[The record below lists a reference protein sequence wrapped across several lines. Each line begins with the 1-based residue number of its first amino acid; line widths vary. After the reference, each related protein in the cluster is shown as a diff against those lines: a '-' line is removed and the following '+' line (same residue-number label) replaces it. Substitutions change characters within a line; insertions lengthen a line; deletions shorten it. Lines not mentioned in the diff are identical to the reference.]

1 MILTVFEISVLI
13 SKWVIYLSVAA
24 VIGGTLMQYLIKGQ
38 RNLSISVA
46 KYTGLGA
53 VLGLIAVSVNYF
65 AQVGAFAESG
75 LMGIFDAQM
84 HAFLWPTQV
93 GQTVLW
99 RLIGFG
105 LMLVASG
112 LRLHKNR
119 YIKTF
124 SAVLAILSCLLMAVT
139 FTFIGHSTEVGLLA
153 QGLILIHVLI
163 IGSWIGAF
171 YPLWKL
177 CSTDDHSNDNVY
189 DNRVIKNVMDTFGRL
204 GIVIVI
210 LVLLSG
216 MGMVW
221 MLFDSPTELLSTNYG
236 IAVTIKLSLV
246 VIILLIA
253 AWHKWVLV
261 PKLTIA
267 TTSHAKKALQKS
279 IGLEALVGIFIL
291 ATTAVLS
298 SVLGPI
304 SLG

>member
-38 RNLSISVA
+38 LNLSISVA

-53 VLGLIAVSVNYF
+53 VLGLIAVSINYF
-65 AQVGAFAESG
+65 AQVGAFAENG

-93 GQTVLW
+93 GQTVFW

-112 LRLHKNR
+112 LLLHKNR

-124 SAVLAILSCLLMAVT
+124 SAVLAIISCLLIAVT
-139 FTFIGHSTEVGLLA
+139 FTFIGHSTELGLLA

-177 CSTDDHSNDNVY
+177 CSTDDHSDDNVY
-189 DNRVIKNVMDTFGRL
+189 DNIVIKNVMDTFGRL

-221 MLFDSPTELLSTNYG
+221 MLFDSPTELFSSNYG
-236 IAVTIKLSLV
+236 IAVTIKLCLV
-246 VIILLIA
+246 AIILLIA
-253 AWHKWVLV
+253 AWHKLVLV

-267 TTSHAKKALQKS
+267 NTSLAKQKLQKS
-279 IGLEALVGIFIL
+279 IGLEALIAVLIL

-298 SVLGPI
+298 SVLGPM

>member
-38 RNLSISVA
+38 LNLSISVA

-53 VLGLIAVSVNYF
+53 VLGLIAVSINYF
-65 AQVGAFAESG
+65 AQVGAFAENG

-93 GQTVLW
+93 GQTVFW

-112 LRLHKNR
+112 LLLYKNR

-124 SAVLAILSCLLMAVT
+124 SAVLAILSCLLIAVT
-139 FTFIGHSTEVGLLA
+139 FTFIGHSTELGLLA

-177 CSTDDHSNDNVY
+177 CSTDDNI
-189 DNRVIKNVMDTFGRL
+189 VIKNVMDTFGRL

-221 MLFDSPTELLSTNYG
+221 MLFDSPTELFSSNYG
-236 IAVTIKLSLV
+236 IAVTIKLCLV
-246 VIILLIA
+246 AIILLIA
-253 AWHKWVLV
+253 AWHKLVLV

-267 TTSHAKKALQKS
+267 NTLLAKQKLQKS
-279 IGLEALVGIFIL
+279 IGLEALIAVLIL

-298 SVLGPI
+298 SVLGPM

>member
-1 MILTVFEISVLI
+1 MILTVFDISVLI

-38 RNLSISVA
+38 PNLGISVT

-53 VLGLIAVSVNYF
+53 VLGLIAVNINYF
-65 AQVGAFAESG
+65 AQIGAFAENG
-75 LMGIFDAQM
+75 LMGMFDAQM

-112 LRLHKNR
+112 LLLHKNR
-119 YIKTF
+119 YLKKF
-124 SAVLAILSCLLMAVT
+124 SAVLAIISSLLIAVT
-139 FTFIGHSTEVGLLA
+139 FTFIGHSTELGLLA

-177 CSTDDHSNDNVY
+177 CSTDDNI
-189 DNRVIKNVMDTFGRL
+189 VIKNVMDTFGRL

-221 MLFDSPTELLSTNYG
+221 MLFDSPTELFSSDYG
-236 IAVTIKLSLV
+236 IAVTIKLCLV
-246 VIILLIA
+246 AIILLIA
-253 AWHKWVLV
+253 AWHKLVLV

-267 TTSHAKKALQKS
+267 NPSLAKQKLQKS
-279 IGLEALVGIFIL
+279 IGLEAVIAVLIL

-298 SVLGPI
+298 SVLGPM

>member
-1 MILTVFEISVLI
+1 
-13 SKWVIYLSVAA
+13 
-24 VIGGTLMQYLIKGQ
+24 
-38 RNLSISVA
+38 
-46 KYTGLGA
+46 
-53 VLGLIAVSVNYF
+53 VLGLIAVSINYF

-105 LMLVASG
+105 IMLVVSG
-112 LRLHKNR
+112 LLLHKNR

-124 SAVLAILSCLLMAVT
+124 SAVLAILSCLLIAVT
-139 FTFIGHSTEVGLLA
+139 FTFIGHSTELGLLA

-177 CSTDDHSNDNVY
+177 CSTDDNI
-189 DNRVIKNVMDTFGRL
+189 VIKNVMDTFGRL

-221 MLFDSPTELLSTNYG
+221 MLFDSPTELFSSDYG
-236 IAVTIKLSLV
+236 IAVTIKLCLV
-246 VIILLIA
+246 AIILLIA
-253 AWHKWVLV
+253 AWHKLVLV

-267 TTSHAKKALQKS
+267 NPLLAKQKLQKS
-279 IGLEALVGIFIL
+279 IGLEALIAVLIL

-298 SVLGPI
+298 SVLGPM

>member
-38 RNLSISVA
+38 PNLGISVA

-53 VLGLIAVSVNYF
+53 VLGLIAVSINYF

-112 LRLHKNR
+112 LLLHKNR

-124 SAVLAILSCLLMAVT
+124 SAVLAIISSLLIAVT
-139 FTFIGHSTEVGLLA
+139 FTFIGHSTELGLLA

-177 CSTDDHSNDNVY
+177 CSTDDHSDDNI
-189 DNRVIKNVMDTFGRL
+189 VIKNVMDTFGRL

-221 MLFDSPTELLSTNYG
+221 MLFDSPTELFSSNYG
-236 IAVTIKLSLV
+236 IAVTIKLCLV
-246 VIILLIA
+246 AIILLIA
-253 AWHKWVLV
+253 AWHKLVLV

-267 TTSHAKKALQKS
+267 NTLLAKQKLQKS
-279 IGLEALVGIFIL
+279 IGLEALIAVLIL

-298 SVLGPI
+298 SVLGPM

>member
-38 RNLSISVA
+38 LNLSISVA

-53 VLGLIAVSVNYF
+53 VLGLIAVSINYF
-65 AQVGAFAESG
+65 AQVGAFAENG

-112 LRLHKNR
+112 LLLHKNR
-119 YIKTF
+119 YIKKF
-124 SAVLAILSCLLMAVT
+124 SAVLAILSCLLIAVT
-139 FTFIGHSTEVGLLA
+139 FTFIGHSTELGLLA

-177 CSTDDHSNDNVY
+177 CCTDDHI
-189 DNRVIKNVMDTFGRL
+189 VIKNVMDTFGRL

-221 MLFDSPTELLSTNYG
+221 MLFDSPTELISSDYG
-236 IAVTIKLSLV
+236 IAVTIKLCLV
-246 VIILLIA
+246 AIILLIA
-253 AWHKWVLV
+253 AWHKLVLV

-267 TTSHAKKALQKS
+267 NTLLAKQKLQKS
-279 IGLEALVGIFIL
+279 IGLEALIAVLIL

-298 SVLGPI
+298 SVLGPM

>member
-38 RNLSISVA
+38 LNLSISVA
-46 KYTGLGA
+46 KYTGVGA
-53 VLGLIAVSVNYF
+53 VLGLIAVSINYF
-65 AQVGAFAESG
+65 AQVGAFAENG
-75 LMGIFDAQM
+75 LMGIVDAQM

-93 GQTVLW
+93 GQTVFW

-112 LRLHKNR
+112 LLLHKNR

-124 SAVLAILSCLLMAVT
+124 SAVLAILSCLLIAVT
-139 FTFIGHSTEVGLLA
+139 FTFIGHSTELGLLA

-177 CSTDDHSNDNVY
+177 CSTDDNI
-189 DNRVIKNVMDTFGRL
+189 VIKNVMDTFGRL

-221 MLFDSPTELLSTNYG
+221 MLFDSPTELFSSNYG
-236 IAVTIKLSLV
+236 IAVTIKLCLV
-246 VIILLIA
+246 AIILLIA
-253 AWHKWVLV
+253 AWHKLVLV

-267 TTSHAKKALQKS
+267 NTLLAKQKLQKS
-279 IGLEALVGIFIL
+279 IGLEALIAVLIL

-298 SVLGPI
+298 SVLGPM

>member
-38 RNLSISVA
+38 PNLGISVA
-46 KYTGLGA
+46 KYIGLGA
-53 VLGLIAVSVNYF
+53 VLGLIAVSINYF
-65 AQVGAFAESG
+65 AQVGAFAENG

-112 LRLHKNR
+112 LLLHKNR
-119 YIKTF
+119 YIKKF
-124 SAVLAILSCLLMAVT
+124 SAVLAIISCLLIAVT
-139 FTFIGHSTEVGLLA
+139 FTFIGHSTELGLLA

-177 CSTDDHSNDNVY
+177 CSTDDNI
-189 DNRVIKNVMDTFGRL
+189 VIKNVMDTFGRL

-221 MLFDSPTELLSTNYG
+221 MLFDSPTELFSSDYG
-236 IAVTIKLSLV
+236 IAVTIKLCLV
-246 VIILLIA
+246 AIILLIA
-253 AWHKWVLV
+253 AWHKLVLV

-267 TTSHAKKALQKS
+267 NPSLAKQKLQKS
-279 IGLEALVGIFIL
+279 IGLEALIAVLIL

-298 SVLGPI
+298 SVLGPM

>member
-1 MILTVFEISVLI
+1 MILTVFDISVLI

-38 RNLSISVA
+38 PNLGISVT

-53 VLGLIAVSVNYF
+53 VLGLIAVNINYF
-65 AQVGAFAESG
+65 AQIGAFAENG
-75 LMGIFDAQM
+75 LMGMFDAQM

-112 LRLHKNR
+112 LLLHKNR
-119 YIKTF
+119 YLKKF
-124 SAVLAILSCLLMAVT
+124 SAVLAIISSLLIAVT
-139 FTFIGHSTEVGLLA
+139 FTFIGHSTELGLLD

-177 CSTDDHSNDNVY
+177 CSTDDNI
-189 DNRVIKNVMDTFGRL
+189 VIKNVMDTFGRL

-221 MLFDSPTELLSTNYG
+221 MLFDSPTELFSSDYG
-236 IAVTIKLSLV
+236 IAVTIKLCLV
-246 VIILLIA
+246 AIILLIA
-253 AWHKWVLV
+253 AWHKLVLV

-267 TTSHAKKALQKS
+267 NPSLAKQKLQKS
-279 IGLEALVGIFIL
+279 IGLEAVIAVLIL

-298 SVLGPI
+298 SVLGPM

>member
-38 RNLSISVA
+38 PNLGISVA

-53 VLGLIAVSVNYF
+53 VLGLIAVSINYF

-112 LRLHKNR
+112 LLLHKNR

-124 SAVLAILSCLLMAVT
+124 SAVLAILSCLLIAVT
-139 FTFIGHSTEVGLLA
+139 FTFIGHSTELGLLA

-177 CSTDDHSNDNVY
+177 CSTDDHSDDNI
-189 DNRVIKNVMDTFGRL
+189 VIKNVMDTFGRL

-221 MLFDSPTELLSTNYG
+221 MLFDSPTELISSNYG
-236 IAVTIKLSLV
+236 IAVTIKLCLV
-246 VIILLIA
+246 AIILLIA
-253 AWHKWVLV
+253 AWHKLVLV

-267 TTSHAKKALQKS
+267 NTSLAKQKLQKS
-279 IGLEALVGIFIL
+279 IGLEALIAVLIL

-298 SVLGPI
+298 SVLGPM

>member
-38 RNLSISVA
+38 PNLGISVA
-46 KYTGLGA
+46 KYIGLGA
-53 VLGLIAVSVNYF
+53 VLGVIAVSVNYF
-65 AQVGAFAESG
+65 AQVGAFAENG
-75 LMGIFDAQM
+75 LMGIFDVQM

-112 LRLHKNR
+112 LLLHKNH
-119 YIKTF
+119 YIKKF
-124 SAVLAILSCLLMAVT
+124 SAVLAILSCLFIAVT
-139 FTFIGHSTEVGLLA
+139 FTFIGHSTELGLLA

-177 CSTDDHSNDNVY
+177 CSTDDNI
-189 DNRVIKNVMDTFGRL
+189 VIKNVMDTFGRL

-221 MLFDSPTELLSTNYG
+221 MLFDSPTELFSSDYG
-236 IAVTIKLSLV
+236 IAVTIKLCLV
-246 VIILLIA
+246 AIILLIA
-253 AWHKWVLV
+253 AWHKLVLV

-267 TTSHAKKALQKS
+267 NTSLAKQKLQKS
-279 IGLEALVGIFIL
+279 IGLEALIAVLIL

-298 SVLGPI
+298 SVLGPM

>member
-38 RNLSISVA
+38 LNLSISVA
-46 KYTGLGA
+46 KYTGVGA
-53 VLGLIAVSVNYF
+53 VLGLIAVSINYF
-65 AQVGAFAESG
+65 AQVGAFAENG
-75 LMGIFDAQM
+75 LMGIVDAQM

-93 GQTVLW
+93 GQTVFW

-112 LRLHKNR
+112 LLLHKNR

-124 SAVLAILSCLLMAVT
+124 SAVLAILSCLLIAVT
-139 FTFIGHSTEVGLLA
+139 FTFIGHSTELGLLA

-177 CSTDDHSNDNVY
+177 CSTDDNI
-189 DNRVIKNVMDTFGRL
+189 VIKNVMDTFGRL

-221 MLFDSPTELLSTNYG
+221 MLFDSPTELFSSNYG
-236 IAVTIKLSLV
+236 IAVTIKLCLV
-246 VIILLIA
+246 AIILLIA
-253 AWHKWVLV
+253 AWHKLVLV

-267 TTSHAKKALQKS
+267 NTSLAKQKLQKS
-279 IGLEALVGIFIL
+279 IGLEALIAVLIL

-298 SVLGPI
+298 SVLGPM

>member
-1 MILTVFEISVLI
+1 MILTVFEISALI

-38 RNLSISVA
+38 LNLSISVA
-46 KYTGLGA
+46 KYIGLGA
-53 VLGLIAVSVNYF
+53 ALGLITVSVNYF

-105 LMLVASG
+105 VMLLASWMM
-112 LRLHKNR
+112 LHKKS
-119 YIKTF
+119 YIRQF
-124 SAVLAILSCLLMAVT
+124 SAVLATISCLLIAVT
-139 FTFIGHSTEVGLLA
+139 FTFIGHSTELGLLA
-153 QGLILIHVLI
+153 QGLVLIHVLI
-163 IGSWIGAF
+163 VGSWIGAF

-177 CSTDDHSNDNVY
+177 CSTDDHSDDKVY

-204 GIVIVI
+204 GKVIVI

-221 MLFDSPTELLSTNYG
+221 MLFNSPTELLSSNYG

-246 VIILLIA
+246 AIILLIA
-253 AWHKWVLV
+253 AWHKFVLV
-261 PKLTIA
+261 PKLTIE
-267 TTSHAKKALQKS
+267 SPSLAKQKLQKS
-279 IGLEALVGIFIL
+279 IGFEALVGLLIL

>member
-38 RNLSISVA
+38 PNLGISVA
-46 KYTGLGA
+46 KYTGVGA
-53 VLGLIAVSVNYF
+53 VLGLIAVSINYF

-112 LRLHKNR
+112 LLLHKNR

-124 SAVLAILSCLLMAVT
+124 SAVLAILSCLLIAVT
-139 FTFIGHSTEVGLLA
+139 FTFIGHSTELGLLA

-177 CSTDDHSNDNVY
+177 CSTDDHSDDNI
-189 DNRVIKNVMDTFGRL
+189 VIKNVMDTFGRL

-221 MLFDSPTELLSTNYG
+221 MLFDSPTELFSSDYG
-236 IAVTIKLSLV
+236 IAVTIKLCLV
-246 VIILLIA
+246 AIILLIA
-253 AWHKWVLV
+253 AWHKLVLV

-267 TTSHAKKALQKS
+267 NPSLAKQKLQKS
-279 IGLEALVGIFIL
+279 IGLEALIAVLIL

-298 SVLGPI
+298 SVLGPM

>member
-1 MILTVFEISVLI
+1 MILSVFEISVLI

-38 RNLSISVA
+38 PNLGISVT

-53 VLGLIAVSVNYF
+53 VLGLIAVSINYF
-65 AQVGAFAESG
+65 AQVGAFAENG

-112 LRLHKNR
+112 LLLHKNR

-124 SAVLAILSCLLMAVT
+124 SAVLAIISCLLIAVT

-177 CSTDDHSNDNVY
+177 CSTDENI
-189 DNRVIKNVMDTFGRL
+189 VIKNVMDTFGRL

-221 MLFDSPTELLSTNYG
+221 MLFDSPTELFSSNYG
-236 IAVTIKLSLV
+236 IAVTIKLCLV
-246 VIILLIA
+246 AIILFIA
-253 AWHKWVLV
+253 AWHKLVLV
-261 PKLTIA
+261 PKLTIENP
-267 TTSHAKKALQKS
+267 SLAKQKLQKS
-279 IGLEALVGIFIL
+279 IGLEALIAVLIL

-298 SVLGPI
+298 SVLGPM

>member
-38 RNLSISVA
+38 PNLGISVA

-53 VLGLIAVSVNYF
+53 VLGLIAVSINYF

-112 LRLHKNR
+112 LLLHKNR

-124 SAVLAILSCLLMAVT
+124 SAVLAIISCLLIAVT
-139 FTFIGHSTEVGLLA
+139 FTFIGHSTELGLLA

-177 CSTDDHSNDNVY
+177 CSTDDHSDDNI
-189 DNRVIKNVMDTFGRL
+189 VIKNVMDTFGRL

-221 MLFDSPTELLSTNYG
+221 MLFDSPTELISSNYG
-236 IAVTIKLSLV
+236 IAVTIKLCLV
-246 VIILLIA
+246 AIILLIA
-253 AWHKWVLV
+253 AWHKLVLV

-267 TTSHAKKALQKS
+267 NTSLAKQKLQKS
-279 IGLEALVGIFIL
+279 IGLEALIAVLIL

-298 SVLGPI
+298 SVLGPM

>member
-38 RNLSISVA
+38 LNLSISVA

-53 VLGLIAVSVNYF
+53 VLGLIAVSINYF
-65 AQVGAFAESG
+65 AQVGAFAENG

-112 LRLHKNR
+112 LLLHKNR

-124 SAVLAILSCLLMAVT
+124 SAVLAILSCLLIAVT
-139 FTFIGHSTEVGLLA
+139 FTFIGHSTELGLLA

-177 CSTDDHSNDNVY
+177 CCTDDHI
-189 DNRVIKNVMDTFGRL
+189 VIKMSW
-204 GIVIVI
+204 IH
-210 LVLLSG
+210 
-216 MGMVW
+216 
-221 MLFDSPTELLSTNYG
+221 
-236 IAVTIKLSLV
+236 LV
-246 VIILLIA
+246 V
-253 AWHKWVLV
+253 
-261 PKLTIA
+261 
-267 TTSHAKKALQKS
+267 
-279 IGLEALVGIFIL
+279 
-291 ATTAVLS
+291 
-298 SVLGPI
+298 
-304 SLG
+304 

>member
-38 RNLSISVA
+38 PNLGISVA
-46 KYTGLGA
+46 KYTGVGA
-53 VLGLIAVSVNYF
+53 VLGLIAVSINYF

-112 LRLHKNR
+112 LLLHKNR

-124 SAVLAILSCLLMAVT
+124 SAVLAILSCLLIAVT
-139 FTFIGHSTEVGLLA
+139 FTFIGHSTELGLLA

-177 CSTDDHSNDNVY
+177 CSTDDHSDDNI
-189 DNRVIKNVMDTFGRL
+189 VIKNVMDTFGRL

-221 MLFDSPTELLSTNYG
+221 MLFDSPTELFCSNYG
-236 IAVTIKLSLV
+236 IAVTIKLCLV
-246 VIILLIA
+246 AIILLIA
-253 AWHKWVLV
+253 AWHKLVLV

-267 TTSHAKKALQKS
+267 NTLLAKQKLQKS
-279 IGLEALVGIFIL
+279 IGLEALIAVLIL

-298 SVLGPI
+298 SVLGPM

>member
-38 RNLSISVA
+38 PNLGISVA

-53 VLGLIAVSVNYF
+53 VLGLIAVSINYF

-93 GQTVLW
+93 GQTVFW

-112 LRLHKNR
+112 LLLYKNR

-124 SAVLAILSCLLMAVT
+124 SAVLAILSCLLIAVT
-139 FTFIGHSTEVGLLA
+139 FTFIGHSTELGLLA

-177 CSTDDHSNDNVY
+177 CSTDDNI
-189 DNRVIKNVMDTFGRL
+189 VIKNVMDTFGRL

-221 MLFDSPTELLSTNYG
+221 MLFDSPTELFSSNYG
-236 IAVTIKLSLV
+236 IAVTIKLCLV
-246 VIILLIA
+246 AIILLIA
-253 AWHKWVLV
+253 AWHKLVLV

-267 TTSHAKKALQKS
+267 NTLLAKQKLQKS
-279 IGLEALVGIFIL
+279 IGLEALIAVLIL

-298 SVLGPI
+298 SVLGPM

>member
-24 VIGGTLMQYLIKGQ
+24 VIGGTLMPYLIKGQ
-38 RNLSISVA
+38 PNLGISVA
-46 KYTGLGA
+46 KYTGVGA
-53 VLGLIAVSVNYF
+53 VLGLIAVSINYF

-112 LRLHKNR
+112 LLLHKNR

-124 SAVLAILSCLLMAVT
+124 SAVLAILSCLLIAVT
-139 FTFIGHSTEVGLLA
+139 FTFIGHSTELGLLA

-177 CSTDDHSNDNVY
+177 CSTDDNI
-189 DNRVIKNVMDTFGRL
+189 VIKNVMDTFGRL

-221 MLFDSPTELLSTNYG
+221 MLFDSPTELFSSDYG
-236 IAVTIKLSLV
+236 IAVTIKLCLV
-246 VIILLIA
+246 AIILLIA
-253 AWHKWVLV
+253 AWHKLVLV

-267 TTSHAKKALQKS
+267 NPSLAKQKLQKS
-279 IGLEALVGIFIL
+279 IGLEALIAVLIL

-298 SVLGPI
+298 SVLGPM

>member
-1 MILTVFEISVLI
+1 MILTVFEISVLM

-24 VIGGTLMQYLIKGQ
+24 VIGGTLMQHLIKAQ
-38 RNLSISVA
+38 PNLRISVA
-46 KYTGLGA
+46 KYIGLGA
-53 VLGLIAVSVNYF
+53 AFGLLAVGINYF
-65 AQVGAFAESG
+65 AQIGSFAETG
-75 LMGIFDAQM
+75 LMGMFDAQM

-93 GQTVLW
+93 GETVFW

-105 LMLVASG
+105 LMLLASCTMLSKNNNIRHLSVAIPIS
-112 LRLHKNR
+112 
-119 YIKTF
+119 
-124 SAVLAILSCLLMAVT
+124 SSLLIAVT
-139 FTFIGHSTEVGLLA
+139 FTFIGHSTELGLVA

-177 CSTDDHSNDNVY
+177 CNID
-189 DNRVIKNVMDTFGRL
+189 DNRVIKDVMDRFGRL
-204 GIVIVI
+204 GSVIVI

-221 MLFDSPTELLSTNYG
+221 MLFDSPTELLSSDYG

-246 VIILLIA
+246 CILLLIA
-253 AWHKWVLV
+253 AWHKFILV
-261 PKLTIA
+261 PNLTIFTA
-267 TTSHAKKALQKS
+267 PLANRKLQKS
-279 IGLEALVGIFIL
+279 IGLEALVALIIL

-304 SLG
+304 SLR

>member
-1 MILTVFEISVLI
+1 MILTVFDISVLI

-38 RNLSISVA
+38 PNLGISVT

-53 VLGLIAVSVNYF
+53 VLGLIAVSINYF
-65 AQVGAFAESG
+65 AQIGAFAENG
-75 LMGIFDAQM
+75 LMGMFDAQM

-112 LRLHKNR
+112 LLLHKNR
-119 YIKTF
+119 YIKKF
-124 SAVLAILSCLLMAVT
+124 SAVLAIISSLLIAVT
-139 FTFIGHSTEVGLLA
+139 FTFIGHSTELGLIA

-177 CSTDDHSNDNVY
+177 CSTDDNI
-189 DNRVIKNVMDTFGRL
+189 VIKNVMDTFGRL

-221 MLFDSPTELLSTNYG
+221 MLFDSPTELFSSDFG
-236 IAVTIKLSLV
+236 IAVTIKLCLV
-246 VIILLIA
+246 AIILLIA
-253 AWHKWVLV
+253 AWHKLVLV

-267 TTSHAKKALQKS
+267 PPSFAKQKLQKS
-279 IGLEALVGIFIL
+279 IGLEALIAVLIL

-298 SVLGPI
+298 SVLGPM

>member
-38 RNLSISVA
+38 PNLCISVT

-53 VLGLIAVSVNYF
+53 GLGLIAVSINYF
-65 AQVGAFAESG
+65 AQVGAFAENG
-75 LMGIFDAQM
+75 LMGVFDAQM

-93 GQTVLW
+93 GKTVLW

-112 LRLHKNR
+112 LLLYKNR

-124 SAVLAILSCLLMAVT
+124 SAVLAILSCLLIAVT
-139 FTFIGHSTEVGLLA
+139 FTFIGHSTELGLLA

-177 CSTDDHSNDNVY
+177 CSTDDNI
-189 DNRVIKNVMDTFGRL
+189 VIKNVMDTFGRL

-221 MLFDSPTELLSTNYG
+221 MLFDSPTELFSSDYG
-236 IAVTIKLSLV
+236 IAVTIKLCLV
-246 VIILLIA
+246 AIILLIA
-253 AWHKWVLV
+253 AWHKLVLV

-267 TTSHAKKALQKS
+267 ITSLAKQKLQKS
-279 IGLEALVGIFIL
+279 IGLEALIAVLIL

-298 SVLGPI
+298 SVLGPM

>member
-38 RNLSISVA
+38 PNLGISVT

-65 AQVGAFAESG
+65 AQVGAFAENG

-93 GQTVLW
+93 GQTVFW

-112 LRLHKNR
+112 LLLHKNR

-124 SAVLAILSCLLMAVT
+124 SAVLAILSCLLIAVT
-139 FTFIGHSTEVGLLA
+139 FTFIGHSTELGLLA

-177 CSTDDHSNDNVY
+177 CSTDDNI
-189 DNRVIKNVMDTFGRL
+189 VIKNVMDTFGRL

-221 MLFDSPTELLSTNYG
+221 MLFDSPTELFSSNYG
-236 IAVTIKLSLV
+236 IAVTIKLCLV
-246 VIILLIA
+246 AIILFIA
-253 AWHKWVLV
+253 AWHKLVLV
-261 PKLTIA
+261 PKLMIA
-267 TTSHAKKALQKS
+267 NPSLAKQKLQKS
-279 IGLEALVGIFIL
+279 IGLEALIAVLIL

-298 SVLGPI
+298 SVLGPM

>member
-1 MILTVFEISVLI
+1 MILTVFEISALI

-38 RNLSISVA
+38 LNLSISVA
-46 KYTGLGA
+46 KYIGLGA
-53 VLGLIAVSVNYF
+53 AFGLITVSVNYF

-105 LMLVASG
+105 VMLLASWMM
-112 LRLHKNR
+112 LHKKS
-119 YIKTF
+119 YIRQF
-124 SAVLAILSCLLMAVT
+124 SAVLAIISCLLIAVT
-139 FTFIGHSTEVGLLA
+139 FTFIGHSTELGLLA
-153 QGLILIHVLI
+153 QGLILMHVLI
-163 IGSWIGAF
+163 VGSWIGAF

-177 CSTDDHSNDNVY
+177 CNTDDNI
-189 DNRVIKNVMDTFGRL
+189 VIKNVMDTFGRL

-216 MGMVW
+216 MGMVL
-221 MLFDSPTELLSTNYG
+221 MLFDSPTELLSSNYG

-246 VIILLIA
+246 AIILLIA
-253 AWHKWVLV
+253 AWHKFVLV
-261 PKLTIA
+261 PKLTIE
-267 TTSHAKKALQKS
+267 SPSLAKQKLQKS
-279 IGLEALVGIFIL
+279 IGFEALVGLLIL

>member
-38 RNLSISVA
+38 PNLGINVA
-46 KYTGLGA
+46 KYTFVGA
-53 VLGLIAVSVNYF
+53 VLGLIAVSINYF

-112 LRLHKNR
+112 LLLHKNR

-124 SAVLAILSCLLMAVT
+124 SVVLAILSCLLIAVT
-139 FTFIGHSTEVGLLA
+139 FTFIGHSTELGLLA

-177 CSTDDHSNDNVY
+177 CSTDDNI
-189 DNRVIKNVMDTFGRL
+189 VIKNVMDTFGRL

-221 MLFDSPTELLSTNYG
+221 MLFDSPTELISSDYG
-236 IAVTIKLSLV
+236 IAVTIKLCLV
-246 VIILLIA
+246 AIILLIA
-253 AWHKWVLV
+253 AWHKLVLV

-267 TTSHAKKALQKS
+267 NPSLAKQKLQKS
-279 IGLEALVGIFIL
+279 IGLEALIAVLIL

-298 SVLGPI
+298 SVLGPM

>member
-1 MILTVFEISVLI
+1 MILTVFEISVLM

-24 VIGGTLMQYLIKGQ
+24 VIGGTLMQYLIKAQ
-38 RNLSISVA
+38 PNLRFSVA
-46 KYTGLGA
+46 KYIGLGA
-53 VLGLIAVSVNYF
+53 VFGLIAVSVNYF
-65 AQVGAFAESG
+65 AQVGSFAETG
-75 LMGIFDAQM
+75 LMGMFDAQM

-93 GQTVLW
+93 GKTVFW

-105 LMLVASG
+105 LMLLASYTMLSKNNNTRHFSVAIS
-112 LRLHKNR
+112 
-119 YIKTF
+119 II
-124 SAVLAILSCLLMAVT
+124 SSLLIAVT
-139 FTFIGHSTEVGLLA
+139 FTFIGHSTELGLVA

-177 CSTDDHSNDNVY
+177 CNIDDNI
-189 DNRVIKNVMDTFGRL
+189 VIQNVMDTFGRL

-221 MLFDSPTELLSTNYG
+221 MLFDSPTELLSSDYG

-246 VIILLIA
+246 AIILLIA
-253 AWHKWVLV
+253 AWHKFILV
-261 PKLTIA
+261 PNLTIFTA
-267 TTSHAKKALQKS
+267 PLAKRKLQKS
-279 IGLEALVGIFIL
+279 IGLEALVALIIL
-291 ATTAVLS
+291 ATTAILS

>member
-38 RNLSISVA
+38 PNLGINVA
-46 KYTGLGA
+46 KYTFVGA
-53 VLGLIAVSVNYF
+53 VLGLIAVSINYF

-105 LMLVASG
+105 IMLVVSG
-112 LRLHKNR
+112 LLLHKNR

-124 SAVLAILSCLLMAVT
+124 SVVLAILSCLLIAVT
-139 FTFIGHSTEVGLLA
+139 FTFIGHSTELGLLA

-177 CSTDDHSNDNVY
+177 CSTDDNI
-189 DNRVIKNVMDTFGRL
+189 VIKNVMDTFGRL

-221 MLFDSPTELLSTNYG
+221 MLFDSPTELISSDYG
-236 IAVTIKLSLV
+236 IAVTIKLCLV
-246 VIILLIA
+246 AIILLIA
-253 AWHKWVLV
+253 AWHKLVLV

-267 TTSHAKKALQKS
+267 NPLLAKQKLQKS
-279 IGLEALVGIFIL
+279 IGLEALIAVLIL

-298 SVLGPI
+298 SVLGPM

>member
-38 RNLSISVA
+38 PNLGISVT

-65 AQVGAFAESG
+65 AQVGAFAENG

-112 LRLHKNR
+112 LLLHKNR

-124 SAVLAILSCLLMAVT
+124 SAVLAILSCLLIAVT
-139 FTFIGHSTEVGLLA
+139 FTFIGHSTELGLLA

-177 CSTDDHSNDNVY
+177 CSTDDNI
-189 DNRVIKNVMDTFGRL
+189 VIKNVMDTFGRL

-221 MLFDSPTELLSTNYG
+221 MLFDSPTELFSSNYG
-236 IAVTIKLSLV
+236 IAVTIKLCLV
-246 VIILLIA
+246 AIILFIA
-253 AWHKWVLV
+253 AWHKLVLV

-267 TTSHAKKALQKS
+267 NPSLAKQKLQKS
-279 IGLEALVGIFIL
+279 IGLEALIAVLIL

-298 SVLGPI
+298 SVLGPM

>member
-1 MILTVFEISVLI
+1 MILTVFEISVLM

-24 VIGGTLMQYLIKGQ
+24 VIGGTLMQYLIKAQ
-38 RNLSISVA
+38 PNLRFSVA
-46 KYTGLGA
+46 KYIGLGA
-53 VLGLIAVSVNYF
+53 VFGLIAVSVNYF
-65 AQVGAFAESG
+65 AQVGSFAETG
-75 LMGIFDAQM
+75 LMGMFDAQM

-93 GQTVLW
+93 GKTVFW

-105 LMLVASG
+105 LMLLASYTMLSKNNNTRHFSVAIS
-112 LRLHKNR
+112 
-119 YIKTF
+119 II
-124 SAVLAILSCLLMAVT
+124 SSLLIAVT
-139 FTFIGHSTEVGLLA
+139 FTFIGHSTELGLVA

-177 CSTDDHSNDNVY
+177 CNIDDNI
-189 DNRVIKNVMDTFGRL
+189 VIQNVMDTFGRI
-204 GIVIVI
+204 GIGIVI

-221 MLFDSPTELLSTNYG
+221 MLFDSPTELLSSDYG

-246 VIILLIA
+246 AIILLIA
-253 AWHKWVLV
+253 AWHKFILV
-261 PKLTIA
+261 PNLTIFTA
-267 TTSHAKKALQKS
+267 PLAKRKLQKS
-279 IGLEALVGIFIL
+279 IGLEALVALIIL
-291 ATTAVLS
+291 ATTAILS

>member
-38 RNLSISVA
+38 LNLSISVA

-53 VLGLIAVSVNYF
+53 VLGLIAVSINYF
-65 AQVGAFAESG
+65 AQVGAFAENG

-93 GQTVLW
+93 GQTVFW

-112 LRLHKNR
+112 LLLHKNR

-124 SAVLAILSCLLMAVT
+124 SAVLAILSCLLIAVT
-139 FTFIGHSTEVGLLA
+139 FTFIGHSTELGLLA

-177 CSTDDHSNDNVY
+177 CSTDDNI
-189 DNRVIKNVMDTFGRL
+189 VIKNVMDTFGRL

-221 MLFDSPTELLSTNYG
+221 MLFDSPTELFSSNYG
-236 IAVTIKLSLV
+236 IAVTIKLCLV
-246 VIILLIA
+246 AIILLIA
-253 AWHKWVLV
+253 AWHKLVLV

-267 TTSHAKKALQKS
+267 NTLLAKQKLQKS
-279 IGLEALVGIFIL
+279 IGLEALIAVLIL

-298 SVLGPI
+298 SVLGPM

>member
-1 MILTVFEISVLI
+1 MILTVFDISVLI

-38 RNLSISVA
+38 PNLGISVT

-53 VLGLIAVSVNYF
+53 VLGLIAVSINYF
-65 AQVGAFAESG
+65 AQIGAFAENG
-75 LMGIFDAQM
+75 LMGMFDAQM
-84 HAFLWPTQV
+84 HAFLWPTLV

-112 LRLHKNR
+112 LLLHKNC
-119 YIKTF
+119 YLKKF
-124 SAVLAILSCLLMAVT
+124 SAVLAIISSLLIAVT
-139 FTFIGHSTEVGLLA
+139 FTFIGHSTELGLLA

-177 CSTDDHSNDNVY
+177 CSTDDNI
-189 DNRVIKNVMDTFGRL
+189 VIKNVMDTFGRL

-221 MLFDSPTELLSTNYG
+221 MLFDSPTELFSSDYG
-236 IAVTIKLSLV
+236 IAVTIKLCLV
-246 VIILLIA
+246 AIILLIA
-253 AWHKWVLV
+253 AWHKLVLV

-267 TTSHAKKALQKS
+267 NPSLAKQKLQKS
-279 IGLEALVGIFIL
+279 IGLEAVIAVLIL

-298 SVLGPI
+298 SVLGPM

>member
-38 RNLSISVA
+38 LNLSISVA

-53 VLGLIAVSVNYF
+53 VLGLIAVSINYF
-65 AQVGAFAESG
+65 AQVGAFAENG

-112 LRLHKNR
+112 LLLHKNR

-124 SAVLAILSCLLMAVT
+124 SAILAILSCLLIAVT
-139 FTFIGHSTEVGLLA
+139 FTFIGHSTELGLLA

-177 CSTDDHSNDNVY
+177 CSTDDHSDDNI
-189 DNRVIKNVMDTFGRL
+189 VIKNVMDTFGRL

-221 MLFDSPTELLSTNYG
+221 MLFDSPTELFSSNYG
-236 IAVTIKLSLV
+236 IAVTIKLCLV
-246 VIILLIA
+246 AIILLIA
-253 AWHKWVLV
+253 AWHKLVLV

-267 TTSHAKKALQKS
+267 NPSLAKQKLQKS
-279 IGLEALVGIFIL
+279 IGLEALIAVLIL

-298 SVLGPI
+298 SVLGPM

>member
-38 RNLSISVA
+38 PNLGISVA
-46 KYTGLGA
+46 KYTGVGA
-53 VLGLIAVSVNYF
+53 VLGLIAVSINYF

-112 LRLHKNR
+112 LLLHKNR

-124 SAVLAILSCLLMAVT
+124 SAVLAILSCLLIAVT
-139 FTFIGHSTEVGLLA
+139 FTFIGHSTELGLLA

-177 CSTDDHSNDNVY
+177 CSTDDNI
-189 DNRVIKNVMDTFGRL
+189 VIKNVMDTFGRL

-221 MLFDSPTELLSTNYG
+221 MLFDSPTELFSSDFG
-236 IAVTIKLSLV
+236 IAVTIKLCLV
-246 VIILLIA
+246 AIILLIA
-253 AWHKWVLV
+253 AWHKLVLV

-267 TTSHAKKALQKS
+267 NPLLAKQKLQKS
-279 IGLEALVGIFIL
+279 IGLEALIAVLIL

-298 SVLGPI
+298 SVLGPM

>member
-38 RNLSISVA
+38 LNLSISVT

-53 VLGLIAVSVNYF
+53 VLGLIAVSINYF
-65 AQVGAFAESG
+65 AQVGAFAENG

-112 LRLHKNR
+112 LLLHKNR

-124 SAVLAILSCLLMAVT
+124 SAVLAIISCLLIAVT
-139 FTFIGHSTEVGLLA
+139 FTFIGHSTELGLLA

-177 CSTDDHSNDNVY
+177 CSTDDHSDDNI
-189 DNRVIKNVMDTFGRL
+189 VIKNVMDTFGRL

-221 MLFDSPTELLSTNYG
+221 MLFDSPTELFSSDYG
-236 IAVTIKLSLV
+236 IAVTIKLCLV
-246 VIILLIA
+246 AIILLIA
-253 AWHKWVLV
+253 AWHKLVLV

-267 TTSHAKKALQKS
+267 NPSLAKQKLQKS
-279 IGLEALVGIFIL
+279 IGLEALIAVLIL

-298 SVLGPI
+298 SVLGPM

>member
-38 RNLSISVA
+38 LNLSISVA

-53 VLGLIAVSVNYF
+53 VLGLIAVSINYF
-65 AQVGAFAESG
+65 AQVGAFAENG

-112 LRLHKNR
+112 LLLHKNR

-124 SAVLAILSCLLMAVT
+124 SAVLAILSCLLIAVT
-139 FTFIGHSTEVGLLA
+139 FTFIGHSTELGLLA

-177 CSTDDHSNDNVY
+177 CSTDDNI
-189 DNRVIKNVMDTFGRL
+189 VIKNVMDTFGRL

-221 MLFDSPTELLSTNYG
+221 MLFDSPTELISSDYG
-236 IAVTIKLSLV
+236 IAVTIKLCLV
-246 VIILLIA
+246 AIILLIA
-253 AWHKWVLV
+253 AWHKLVLV

-267 TTSHAKKALQKS
+267 NPLLAKQKLQKS
-279 IGLEALVGIFIL
+279 IGLEALIAVLIL

-298 SVLGPI
+298 SVLGPM

>member
-13 SKWVIYLSVAA
+13 SKWVIYLSFAA
-24 VIGGTLMQYLIKGQ
+24 VIGGTLMQNLIKGQ
-38 RNLSISVA
+38 LNQSISVA

-53 VLGLIAVSVNYF
+53 VLGAVAVSINYC
-65 AQVGAFAESG
+65 AQVGAFAENG
-75 LMGIFDAQM
+75 LMGIFDVQM

-93 GQTVLW
+93 GQTVFW

-112 LRLHKNR
+112 LLLHKNR

-124 SAVLAILSCLLMAVT
+124 SAVLAILSGLLIAVT
-139 FTFIGHSTEVGLLA
+139 FTFIGHSTELGLLA
-153 QGLILIHVLI
+153 QGLILVHVLI

-177 CSTDDHSNDNVY
+177 CSTDDNI
-189 DNRVIKNVMDTFGRL
+189 VIKKVMDTFGRL

-221 MLFDSPTELLSTNYG
+221 MLFDSPTELFSSDYG
-236 IAVTIKLSLV
+236 IAVTIKLCLV
-246 VIILLIA
+246 AIILLIA
-253 AWHKWVLV
+253 AWHKLVLV

-267 TTSHAKKALQKS
+267 NTSLAKQKLQKS
-279 IGLEALVGIFIL
+279 IGLEALIAVLIL

-298 SVLGPI
+298 SVLDPMN
-304 SLG
+304 LG

>member
-38 RNLSISVA
+38 PNLGISVT

-53 VLGLIAVSVNYF
+53 VLGLIAVSINYF

-112 LRLHKNR
+112 LLLHKNR

-124 SAVLAILSCLLMAVT
+124 SAVLAIISCLLIAVT
-139 FTFIGHSTEVGLLA
+139 FTFIGHSTELGLLA

-177 CSTDDHSNDNVY
+177 CSTDDHSDDNI
-189 DNRVIKNVMDTFGRL
+189 VIKNVMDTFGRL

-221 MLFDSPTELLSTNYG
+221 MLFDSPTELISSNYG
-236 IAVTIKLSLV
+236 IAVTIKLCLV
-246 VIILLIA
+246 AIILLIA
-253 AWHKWVLV
+253 AWHKLVLV

-267 TTSHAKKALQKS
+267 NPSLAKQKLQKS
-279 IGLEALVGIFIL
+279 IGLEALIAVLIL

-298 SVLGPI
+298 SVLGPM